1 MKLDASIAISK
12 CVGDI
17 ANILADCQQNL
28 NAMFEASTDDN
39 AKSAVEHRIHSLMAS
54 FILYGQLSTL
64 YRKMYDRSKKDLDE
78 QCESAGLTVMVPN
91 GGSRVVAKSNIFQFT
106 KNRNNATQV
115 IAAKDLSIELT
126 KLGVDKDILDKATAA
141 AEKERAGN
149 DYYTVTGLD

>member
-1 MKLDASIAISK
+1 
-12 CVGDI
+12 
-17 ANILADCQQNL
+17 
-28 NAMFEASTDDN
+28 
-39 AKSAVEHRIHSLMAS
+39 MAS

-149 DYYTVTGLD
+149 VYYTVTGLD